1 MSLRD
6 RADRDTRG
14 RDATDIRQ
22 GLVGV
27 VLVVGLAAAAAG
39 MGWLF
44 SLVVSLVY

>member
-1 MSLRD
+1 MSPRD
-6 RADRDTRG
+6 LAGRDARG

-27 VLVVGLAAAAAG
+27 MLVVGLAAAAAG
-39 MGWLF
+39 VGWLF